1 MHWLGLLA
9 ASSKPV
15 TITCSYALPHTPTP
29 TSGMH
34 LFSARFLNC
43 STHMPDTARC
53 SANRSLRRLFSGS
66 VLIRLLMSWI
76 VDYASRAASAV
87 TLLSCVDSR
96 NRFAAALSSATLYS
110 IARRP
115 QRVFRM
121 CSYL

>member
-15 TITCSYALPHTPTP
+15 TTTCSYASHTRLKA

-34 LFSARFLNC
+34 LFSMRFLNC

-76 VDYASRAASAV
+76 VDYTSHSPQTP

-96 NRFAAALSSATLYS
+96 NRLAAALSSASHHSPTH
-110 IARRP
+110 RP

>member
-1 MHWLGLLA
+1 MYTPY
-9 ASSKPV
+9 SSV
-15 TITCSYALPHTPTP
+15 YFAMI
-29 TSGMH
+29 
-34 LFSARFLNC
+34 
-43 STHMPDTARC
+43 
-53 SANRSLRRLFSGS
+53 
-66 VLIRLLMSWI
+66 
-76 VDYASRAASAV
+76 YASRAASAV